1 MSDLNEEK
9 IIAVFDQLV
18 SEDVL
23 VYGPHESIVREA
35 EGYPVSASTRPKM
48 HVTDSICEQIEF
60 KVCKHL
66 SKKPHTVGAKLSPAF
81 DKSRKWG
88 PGSDMFCP
96 DERLILGQL
105 NGTHDLAL
113 NLFCVDKPQLL
124 MLTLDSYKRQH
135 EPLDRDDFEA
145 ALEVMGRYP
154 NMYVIYN
161 CSEAGG
167 CSRTHKHLQGLR
179 GPPFA
184 FEHLIRAS
192 EGKATV
198 PFRFFLHRFS
208 QGFVTASAQKV
219 LDVYSKL
226 ISQTRQLLNVG
237 EAEVCPHNIVMW
249 KDWLIVIPRRAGFT
263 EAASANAGGMMGCVW
278 VPQHTNIDEWERIGC
293 ANVLRQ
299 LGVPS

>member
-1 MSDLNEEK
+1 MGDSYESK
-9 IIAVFDQLV
+9 AIAVFDQLV
-18 SEDVL
+18 SDGVL
-23 VYGPHESIVREA
+23 VYGPHESVVHEA
-35 EGYPVSASTRPKM
+35 ESYPV
-48 HVTDSICEQIEF
+48 QF
-60 KVCKHL
+60 KVCEHL

-88 PGSDMFCP
+88 PGSDMYCP
-96 DERLILGQL
+96 DERLILGRL

-124 MLTLDSYKRQH
+124 MLTLDSYRRQH
-135 EPLDRDDFEA
+135 QPLDRDDLQA
-145 ALEVMGRYP
+145 ALEVVRRFP
-154 NMYVIYN
+154 SMYVIYN

-184 FEHLIRAS
+184 FEHVIQAS

-198 PFRFFLHRFS
+198 PFRFFLHHFS
-208 QGFVTASAQKV
+208 QGFAIVSAKEV
-219 LDVYSKL
+219 LDVYLKL
-226 ISQTRQLLNVG
+226 LEQTRNLLNVSSDD
-237 EAEVCPHNIVMW
+237 VCPHNIVMW

-263 EAASANAGGMMGCVW
+263 EGASANAGGMMGCVW
-278 VPQHTNIDEWERIGC
+278 VPEHKNIEEWERIGY